1 MKARRKNESI
11 TRRTAMKIILV
22 DLSRRFGGAD
32 MRVLQLAARLPAQ
45 WDVRIVVL
53 ADSETE
59 ARFSGTGLKLHPV
72 RVARRNPLTAFE
84 LARLFRAV
92 RPDIVDC
99 HNAQSQLWGL
109 PAARFAGVP
118 ARIATMHSIY
128 EQSEGRG
135 QVWRVAV
142 YKGLYRLIGAMATQ
156 VVSVSETVD
165 QHLARHGVQ
174 AALRHV
180 IHNGVALAAGA
191 SVIPDDSDHVSDDD
205 AGEGKKF
212 RIAIV
217 GRLAPV
223 KGHRVLLEALAAVR
237 GRLPPFICH
246 VIGDGP
252 ERGDLETRAESLGL
266 AGQIR
271 FLGYRA
277 DVSELVSR
285 ADVLCMSSL
294 SEGLPFAA
302 LEAALLAKP
311 IVASAVGGLKLHFR
325 DRQTALLVEPGNSA
339 ALADALAW
347 CADNSDAAAVI
358 GLAAK
363 SMVETE
369 FSIDRMIAE
378 NLDLY
383 LKAAAP
389 DGQV

>member
-1 MKARRKNESI
+1 
-11 TRRTAMKIILV
+11 MKIVLV

-45 WDVRIVVL
+45 WDVRVAVL
-53 ADSETE
+53 AGSETE
-59 ARFSGTGLKLHPV
+59 ARFSREGLKLHPV
-72 RVARRNPLTAFE
+72 RAARRNPLTVLE
-84 LARLFRAV
+84 LVRLFRAV

-109 PAARFAGVP
+109 PAARTAGVP
-118 ARIATMHSIY
+118 ARIATMHSVY

-135 QVWRVAV
+135 QAWRVAV

-165 QHLARHGVQ
+165 QNLARQGI
-174 AALRHV
+174 AAGRRHV
-180 IHNGVALAAGA
+180 IHNGLALAAGA
-191 SVIPDDSDHVSDDD
+191 GAGAAGVREDDNDD
-205 AGEGKKF
+205 AGEGTF

-223 KGHRVLLEALAAVR
+223 KGHRILLEALGAAR
-237 GRLPPFICH
+237 RRLAPFTCDI
-246 VIGDGP
+246 IGDGP
-252 ERGDLETRAESLGL
+252 ERGDLEARAESLGL
-266 AGQIR
+266 GRQVR

-277 DVSELVSR
+277 DVAKLVWR
-285 ADVLCMSSL
+285 ADVLCMPSL

-311 IVASAVGGLKLHFR
+311 IIASAVGGLKTHFV
-325 DRQTALLVEPGNSA
+325 DGETALLVEPGNPA
-339 ALADALAW
+339 VLADALAW
-347 CADNSDAAAVI
+347 CADNADAAAAI

-378 NLDLY
+378 NRDLY
-383 LKAAAP
+383 QTAAAP
-389 DGQV
+389 EGSNAPPSPTTRSARRR